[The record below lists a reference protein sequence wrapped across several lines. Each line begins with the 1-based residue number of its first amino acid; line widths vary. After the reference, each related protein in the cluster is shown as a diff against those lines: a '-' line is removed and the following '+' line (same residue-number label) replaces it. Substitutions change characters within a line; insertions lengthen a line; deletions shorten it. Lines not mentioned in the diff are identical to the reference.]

1 MGHFFGT
8 PCMFW
13 GLQCLSL
20 LPVGKFPYLSELP
33 PRCPHLRQILDHLGL
48 PSIPPHL
55 WCLLPVQREG
65 HWSSWESILV
75 HLSHSPPSLWLYS
88 SPLEVTVS
96 LTWKSTTSHC
106 FWPGSLTIPL
116 VSALVDK
123 LTSFISKQ
131 KTHFVVSIAIPT
143 GPWISGGQMLSVM
156 KSSPDSPSLVV
167 LMYHHL
173 FLCLIGQVL

>member
-65 HWSSWESILV
+65 HWSLWESILV

-88 SPLEVTVS
+88 SPLEVPVS
-96 LTWKSTTSHC
+96 LTWNSTTSHC
-106 FWPGSLTIPL
+106 FWQWSLTIP
-116 VSALVDK
+116 VVPVLVDK

-131 KTHFVVSIAIPT
+131 KTHVVVSIAIPT
-143 GPWISGGQMLSVM
+143 EPWISGGQMLSVM
-156 KSSPDSPSLVV
+156 KSTPDSPSLVV